1 MLTINTNILKPALH
15 RFLRFMFMIIFFGW
29 WIRFGLPINNL
40 TNLCNTLGRAFRK
53 TKHEGLKLCI
63 PEFLLRAALSTVMQ
77 PAARVTQP
85 CRFNFNLSVF
95 VALVHN
101 TCIKLAPSHFLPC
114 SLSPIEVSQYYDFF
128 FFLWVLIF

>member
-1 MLTINTNILKPALH
+1 M
-15 RFLRFMFMIIFFGW
+15 R
-29 WIRFGLPINNL
+29 
-40 TNLCNTLGRAFRK
+40 NTLGRAFRK

-85 CRFNFNLSVF
+85 CRFNLSVF

-101 TCIKLAPSHFLPC
+101 TCIKLAPSHFLLC
-114 SLSPIEVSQYYDFF
+114 SLSPIEVSQYYDYFF
-128 FFLWVLIF
+128 YGF